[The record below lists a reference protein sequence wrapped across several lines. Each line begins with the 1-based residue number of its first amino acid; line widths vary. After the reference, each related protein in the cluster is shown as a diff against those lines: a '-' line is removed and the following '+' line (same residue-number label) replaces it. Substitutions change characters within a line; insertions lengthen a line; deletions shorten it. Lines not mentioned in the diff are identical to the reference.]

1 MSLKLHVI
9 ICSTRPTRVGP
20 SVAKW
25 FAEYAK
31 NHNTGFDVNLVD
43 LAEVDLPLFNEPNHP
58 VQRNYQFDYT
68 KRWSEIVESGDA
80 FVFVTPEYNYNPPPS
95 FYNAL
100 TYLSKEWNYKTC
112 GFVGYGGAS
121 GGVRAIQSAKT
132 LVTTLK
138 MMPMTECVMVPMV
151 ATMIDDNKN
160 FKSNE
165 LIENSADAML
175 TELKKWAAAIKPIR
189 G

>member
-1 MSLKLHVI
+1 
-9 ICSTRPTRVGP
+9 VGP

-31 NHNTGFDVNLVD
+31 AHQSGFDVNLVD
-43 LAEVDLPLFNEPNHP
+43 LAEINLPLFNEPNHP

-100 TYLSKEWNYKTC
+100 DYLSKEWNYKTC

-151 ATMIDDNKN
+151 ATMIDDDKN
-160 FKSNE
+160 LRPNE
-165 LIENSADAML
+165 LIEKSADAML
-175 TELKKWAAAIKPIR
+175 NELKKWAAAIKPIR